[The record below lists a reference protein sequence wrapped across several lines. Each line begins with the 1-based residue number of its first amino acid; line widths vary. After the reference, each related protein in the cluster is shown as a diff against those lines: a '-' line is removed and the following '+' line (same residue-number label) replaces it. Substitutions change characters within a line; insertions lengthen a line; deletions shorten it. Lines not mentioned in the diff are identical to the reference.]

1 MDELYADMIRRL
13 KQILRIVVAGVII
26 QDVVILLLL
35 YLHYIS

>member
-13 KQILRIVVAGVII
+13 KRILRIVVAGVII
-26 QDVVILLLL
+26 QDIVILLLL

>member
-13 KQILRIVVAGVII
+13 KKTLRIVVAGVII

>member
-13 KQILRIVVAGVII
+13 KRILRIVVSGVII